1 MGYFV
6 DQGAAVWVEWNS
18 PEHLHRVSCGQEFYG
33 TVTGAALHG
42 GANVTAF
49 ERSLEVE
56 KVYNGFEA
64 MATWPD
70 LPEPTGVR
78 SKYRVSVLNGVHY
91 HPALHPNDAMKLSN
105 FIKDSDTSDKPVD

>member
-6 DQGAAVWVEWNS
+6 DQGAAVWVEWDS
-18 PEHLHRVSCGQEFYG
+18 P
-33 TVTGAALHG
+33 
-42 GANVTAF
+42 

-78 SKYRVSVLNGVHY
+78 SKYLVSVLDGVHY

-105 FIKDSDTSDKPVD
+105 FTKDSDTSDKPVD